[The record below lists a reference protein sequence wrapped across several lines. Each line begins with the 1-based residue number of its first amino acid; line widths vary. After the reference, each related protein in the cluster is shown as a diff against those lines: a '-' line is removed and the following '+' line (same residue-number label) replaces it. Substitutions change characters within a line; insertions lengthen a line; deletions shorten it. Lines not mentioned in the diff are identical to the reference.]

1 MIINKIQEPCIYLFL
16 INNLVNF
23 RFRKRFNSEF
33 SSIEVWFTDQNSKQL
48 EIEYKI
54 SITLLINERV
64 KS

>member
-16 INNLVNF
+16 INNLVSF
-23 RFRKRFNSEF
+23 RFRKRFNSKF